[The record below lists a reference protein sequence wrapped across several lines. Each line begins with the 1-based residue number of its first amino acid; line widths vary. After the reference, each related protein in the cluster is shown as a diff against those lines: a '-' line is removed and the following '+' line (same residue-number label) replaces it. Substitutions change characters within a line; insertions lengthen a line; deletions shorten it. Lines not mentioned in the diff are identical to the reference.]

1 MTEKAC
7 PKCKRIT
14 HNDICPVCPGKVATS
29 DNWSGLLIVL
39 NPDNSKVA
47 EELNI
52 TLPGEYALRV
62 K

>member
-1 MTEKAC
+1 MKAC
-7 PKCKRIT
+7 T
-14 HNDICPVCPGKVATS
+14 VCIMISSKDNCHHCGNPTS

>member
-1 MTEKAC
+1 MSERAC
-7 PKCKRIT
+7 VKCKRIT
-14 HNDICPVCPGKVATS
+14 QNEVCPVCHGNVKTS
-29 DNWSGLLIVL
+29 DNWSGFLIVL
-39 NPDNSKVA
+39 DPDSSKIA

>member
-1 MTEKAC
+1 MSERAC
-7 PKCKRIT
+7 TKCKRIT
-14 HNDICPVCPGKVATS
+14 QNEVCPVCHGNVPTS

-39 NPDNSKVA
+39 NPETSKVA
-47 EELNI
+47 KELNI